1 MKNSWSTCFNESKM
15 KNSWSTCFNESKMRN
30 SWSTCFNE
38 SKIDDTST
46 NVVCDT
52 PSPADVETR
61 ADTEKSSSQAGSR
74 PLVIPEFELPPDE
87 RPGDQTLDK
96 VCGLAEDQNN
106 KPMHE
111 DFIATVYPKVHESLK
126 HTTEEH
132 VFLENPPRSSGTLSS
147 LKNLDD
153 AFTFGD

>member
-1 MKNSWSTCFNESKM
+1 VSTQSLLELQQPKKKRTTDKYIFQRRTPVTEEA
-15 KNSWSTCFNESKMRN
+15 STGPFAQPQ
-30 SWSTCFNE
+30 
-38 SKIDDTST
+38 DDTST

-61 ADTEKSSSQAGSR
+61 ADTEKSSSQAGS
-74 PLVIPEFELPPDE
+74 D
-87 RPGDQTLDK
+87 PGP
-96 VCGLAEDQNN
+96 NP

-111 DFIATVYPKVHESLK
+111 DFIATVYTKVHKSLK